1 MNLYFAISIL
11 LLFILLIICL
21 KRQDL
26 FLFFDACD
34 LPYRIEK
41 THFNIFILISDFVF
55 FSKE

>member
-21 KRQDL
+21 KRQD
-26 FLFFDACD
+26 LFFDACD

-55 FSKE
+55 FS

>member
-11 LLFILLIICL
+11 LLFIPSIICL

-41 THFNIFILISDFVF
+41 THLNIFILISDFVF
-55 FSKE
+55 FS